1 MAELFGNV
9 TVGLLFW
16 QFANQVVPTDKAK
29 RLYPIYGLWS
39 NLGLIAAGLLGKWA
53 GMSEGAES
61 SAAIATV
68 AERDFTSTIQLLCG
82 FVTAA
87 GIIILWSYYWIN
99 RHCLDG
105 TSNASV
111 SGGKK
116 KKPKMPIGESL
127 RFLMQSKYLGY
138 ITLMV
143 LAYGITINLVEVSWK
158 DSVKLYFSGDKA
170 SYNSFMS
177 NLYIYTG
184 ISTMVLIV
192 FSQNLL
198 SLFGWRIA
206 ASITPI
212 VSLIT
217 GGLFFAFLI
226 FKDSMTG
233 ICAIIGSTPA
243 AMAMWLGLMQN
254 ISTKASKYSLFDPT
268 KEMAYI
274 PLDEESKI
282 KGKAAIDVIGGRA
295 GKSGGGVINMT
306 VGKFFSGHAFTT
318 AIASMTV
325 LICLTWWWAVKK
337 LSVEYDK
344 KIKEKEG
351 A

>member
-1 MAELFGNV
+1 
-9 TVGLLFW
+9 
-16 QFANQVVPTDKAK
+16 
-29 RLYPIYGLWS
+29 
-39 NLGLIAAGLLGKWA
+39 
-53 GMSEGAES
+53 
-61 SAAIATV
+61 
-68 AERDFTSTIQLLCG
+68 
-82 FVTAA
+82 
-87 GIIILWSYYWIN
+87 
-99 RHCLDG
+99 
-105 TSNASV
+105 
-111 SGGKK
+111 
-116 KKPKMPIGESL
+116 
-127 RFLMQSKYLGY
+127 
-138 ITLMV
+138 
-143 LAYGITINLVEVSWK
+143 
-158 DSVKLYFSGDKA
+158 
-170 SYNSFMS
+170 MS

-206 ASITPI
+206 ASITPV

-233 ICAIIGSTPA
+233 ICALVGSTPA

-254 ISTKASKYSLFDPT
+254 ISTKAAKYSLFDPT

-274 PLDEESKI
+274 PLDEESKV

-306 VGKFFSGHAFTT
+306 FGKFLSGHSFTT

-344 KIKEKEG
+344 KLKEKEG
-351 A
+351 S